1 MQVAPGTIAVWSD
14 IGCPWAHLAVWRLHD
29 ARRRLGLTERVR
41 FDHHVFPLELFNS
54 RPTPY
59 LGLMAEIPVIGAL
72 APRAGWQVW
81 QGDLPAWPGNLLLPM
96 EAVQAAKQQSLAASE
111 KLDRALRHAFFGESR
126 SIGMRHVILELANEC
141 ESVDVVG
148 LAAALDEGRAR
159 RCIFDDWEIAKTDE
173 VQGSPHLF
181 LPDGSS
187 VHSPGITHHWE
198 GDFGIGFPVVDSDDP
213 TVYDDLLR
221 RAAG

>member
-1 MQVAPGTIAVWSD
+1 MSELERLARLDSD
-14 IGCPWAHLAVWRLHD
+14 PSAALA
-29 ARRRLGLTERVR
+29 AFRRRAAAEGL
-41 FDHHVFPLELFNS
+41 LE
-54 RPTPY
+54 
-59 LGLMAEIPVIGAL
+59 V
-72 APRAGWQVW
+72 
-81 QGDLPAWPGNLLLPM
+81 
-96 EAVQAAKQQSLAASE
+96 
-111 KLDRALRHAFFGESR
+111 
-126 SIGMRHVILELANEC
+126 ANEC
-141 ESVDVVG
+141 ESVDVG
-148 LAAALDEGRAR
+148 QLAAALDEGRAR

-187 VHSPGITHHWE
+187 VHSPGVTHHWE